1 MRRLVAASI
10 VALVC
15 ATPGVAHADAK
26 DDLEKAHN
34 AYMAH
39 RYDDAEARLRAL
51 LDPARGGL
59 KDPDLIADARMY
71 LAATLLADAN
81 LRPTP
86 AERAPLTDE
95 AASTLEDLLI
105 ARPDYQADPLRV
117 ALEAI
122 DALTDAKA
130 RLRDKLAAIQA
141 EKVRRAQ
148 EEKAKL
154 EAERQKQ
161 ALRLAMLEKL
171 ATSEVVVE
179 RHSRW
184 LSLVPFGVGQFQNGQ
199 TAEGWLF
206 LTAEGLLAAGTV
218 VAAAYAYG
226 YEEQAWRYH
235 NEGNSAAQSAY
246 TSAAHWAAI
255 TDDILA
261 GGLVLTAVAGIIH
274 AEATYVP
281 ERVQVRRREIP
292 PLSLTP
298 VVGPT
303 GIGVVGRF

>member
-1 MRRLVAASI
+1 VRRVVAASI

-15 ATPGVAHADAK
+15 AAPGLARADAK

-34 AYMAH
+34 AYVTR
-39 RYDDAEARLRAL
+39 RYDDAEARLRTL
-51 LDPARGGL
+51 LDPAGNGL
-59 KDPDLIADARMY
+59 KDADLIADARMY
-71 LAATLLADAN
+71 LAATLLAEGKNEA
-81 LRPTP
+81 
-86 AERAPLTDE
+86 

-130 RLRDKLAAIQA
+130 RLRDKLAAMQA

-161 ALRLAMLEKL
+161 VLRLAMLEKL

-206 LTAEGLLAAGTV
+206 LTAEGLFAAGTV
-218 VAAAYAYG
+218 VAAGYAYA
-226 YEEQAWRYH
+226 YEEQAWKYH
-235 NEGNSAAQSAY
+235 EQGNSAAQSAY

-255 TDDILA
+255 TDDVLA
-261 GGLVLTAVAGIIH
+261 GGFVLAAAAGIIH

-281 ERVQVRRREIP
+281 ERVQVRKREIP